1 MLDARQERVLQ
12 EMESRLTTED
22 PEFTRT
28 FTALA
33 EVPPPKPSRGS
44 ADGPAVVTVIVVLL
58 LGVPLLLAG
67 SPLGALAI
75 AALPGLLWL
84 AWWQAQRTPGRS

>member
-1 MLDARQERVLQ
+1 M
-12 EMESRLTTED
+12 TED
-22 PEFTRT
+22 PELARS

-33 EVPPPKPSRGS
+33 EVPPPAGRSGTS
-44 ADGPAVVTVIVVLL
+44 ADGPAVVTVIVTLL

-75 AALPGLLWL
+75 AVLPGLLWL
-84 AWWQAQRTPGRS
+84 LWRQAHRTADRP